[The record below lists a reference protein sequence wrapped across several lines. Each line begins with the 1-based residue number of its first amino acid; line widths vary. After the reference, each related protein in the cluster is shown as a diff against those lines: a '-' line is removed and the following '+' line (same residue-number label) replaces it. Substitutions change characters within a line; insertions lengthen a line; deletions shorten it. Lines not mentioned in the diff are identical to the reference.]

1 MFNDK
6 IVLGSINVLQAAASN
21 NAYVEG
27 SLAKN
32 QATLAYLALCQLPLA
47 NMLHT
52 YITSMYFACRGSSG
66 TLPQRPR
73 WSDYVDFTTGGKLG
87 FGI

>member
-52 YITSMYFACRGSSG
+52 YITSISDDIFG
-66 TLPQRPR
+66 TLHAVAPVELYHNAP
-73 WSDYVDFTTGGKLG
+73 GGA
-87 FGI
+87 IT